1 MPSSSYYRRQAKILF
16 SLSLVTSDA
25 GVAGRLANLARH
37 YQILAEL
44 ERAYGDA
51 PLAQDT
57 GQDTGQHMDQGAD
70 RGTDHGQSGSVDP
83 AS

>member
-1 MPSSSYYRRQAKILF
+1 MPSSNYYRRQAKILF

-44 ERAYGDA
+44 ESPPGA
-51 PLAQDT
+51 PRTED
-57 GQDTGQHMDQGAD
+57 
-70 RGTDHGQSGSVDP
+70 TDHGQSGSVDP